1 MERKLFAVSLAAVL
15 LLSGCGSRSLA
26 GGAVKDD
33 MTAAS
38 VPSGDWGGGE
48 WNGAFDMTE
57 GMDSVPEEPAPPPE
71 GEPAGGSIYQ
81 DARTKL
87 IRRAELEIQTEQ
99 FDHSKEALDRLVDS
113 CEGYFENASVYGG
126 GRRDAYANR
135 RGEYVV
141 RIPAERYSQFL
152 SGTGDLGY
160 VNSRT
165 ESSEDVGEQY
175 FDIEARLKTQ
185 RTKQERLLSLL
196 EKAETME
203 DIILLEGA
211 LSDVEYQIEMCSS
224 DLNRY
229 DSLIGFSTIRIYI
242 NEVGRITEEVGE
254 TASLGQRMSAGVRA
268 SFQALDQGVQD
279 LLVWA
284 SYNLFFLVILAAAAA
299 AGIIIGTRYRKKLRN
314 RSGTKPKEE

>member
-1 MERKLFAVSLAAVL
+1 MERKLLAVSLAAVL
-15 LLSGCGSRSLA
+15 LLSGCGGRSLA

-33 MTAAS
+33 MAAS
-38 VPSGDWGGGE
+38 SPPSGDWGGE
-48 WNGAFDMTE
+48 WNGAFDMTTGGE
-57 GMDSVPEEPAPPPE
+57 SMDSAPGEPAPPPE
-71 GEPAGGSIYQ
+71 GEPAGGSVYQ

-126 GRRDAYANR
+126 GRRDAYASR

-211 LSDVEYQIEMCSS
+211 LSDVEYQI
-224 DLNRY
+224 
-229 DSLIGFSTIRIYI
+229 

-299 AGIIIGTRYRKKLRN
+299 AGIIIVARYRKKLRN

>member
-33 MTAAS
+33 MAAAS

-99 FDHSKEALDRLVDS
+99 FDHSKEALNRLVDS

-175 FDIEARLKTQ
+175 
-185 RTKQERLLSLL
+185 
-196 EKAETME
+196 
-203 DIILLEGA
+203 
-211 LSDVEYQIEMCSS
+211 
-224 DLNRY
+224 
-229 DSLIGFSTIRIYI
+229 
-242 NEVGRITEEVGE
+242 
-254 TASLGQRMSAGVRA
+254 
-268 SFQALDQGVQD
+268 
-279 LLVWA
+279 
-284 SYNLFFLVILAAAAA
+284 
-299 AGIIIGTRYRKKLRN
+299 
-314 RSGTKPKEE
+314 